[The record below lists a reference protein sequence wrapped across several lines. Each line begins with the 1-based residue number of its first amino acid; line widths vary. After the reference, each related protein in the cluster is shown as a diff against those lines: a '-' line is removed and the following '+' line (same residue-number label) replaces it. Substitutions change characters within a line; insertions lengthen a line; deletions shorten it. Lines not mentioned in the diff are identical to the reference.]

1 MSDLADFSPAVVG
14 QPDLDSTVTRSP
26 SQTPDI
32 PIVSSA
38 IRARANELWA
48 SHAKLGLPAG
58 PSEGGE
64 HSSAPLS
71 PDGFKVRGRD
81 YLNDRVKVNAEEPL
95 FDLMHVDMWRSPSK
109 VGNIAGRSDSWL
121 RCARAAGDTRMYF
134 VVLYVTPATPY
145 IHLSFFFAVQPERLA
160 AAPHA
165 EKLWR
170 RFCAPGPAGD
180 AFRNERWKVI
190 PRIAE
195 GPWAVQAA
203 VGSKP
208 ALLGTKLEHTWILCS
223 EPDVIAASS
232 SSSTAAAAAAA
243 AFPTPIGSPSSARPR
258 GSSFMATS
266 GPGPYLEADC
276 DVSSSSMA
284 YVLVSLIQSSCQ

>member
-1 MSDLADFSPAVVG
+1 MSDLANLSPAVVG
-14 QPDLDSTVTRSP
+14 QTGPDSSVIRSASHTTTV
-26 SQTPDI
+26 

-48 SHAKLGLPAG
+48 THAKLGLPAG

-81 YLNDRVKVNAEEPL
+81 YLNDRVKVNAEAPL

-109 VGNIAGRSDSWL
+109 VGNIASRSDSWL

-134 VVLYVTPATPY
+134 VVLYVTPATPF

-165 EKLWR
+165 EKLWQ

-208 ALLGTKLEHTWILCS
+208 ALLGTKLEHTWVLCT

-232 SSSTAAAAAAA
+232 AAACTSTAPA

-258 GSSFMATS
+258 GSSFMATN